1 MRLIVARVRRIAV
14 SVSVSGLRT
23 GRVLAAREEA
33 IRARLFGVGT
43 QLDVVGGWVAGEGI
57 VDGGVGVVLVATPE
71 ETTAATG
78 AVGVVVVGGGAE
90 TLLALVVT
98 GVKDLEEDGD
108 KEEATILL
116 AKHQKAKRKE
126 ILTFQ

>member
-1 MRLIVARVRRIAV
+1 MRLIVSRVRRVAV
-14 SVSVSGLRT
+14 SVSRLRT

-33 IRARLFGVGT
+33 IRAGLFGVGA
-43 QLDVVGGWVAGEGI
+43 QLDVVRRWVAGEGI

-71 ETTAATG
+71 ETTTATG

-98 GVKDLEEDGD
+98 GVEDLEEDGD
-108 KEEATILL
+108 EEEATTLL
-116 AKHQKAKRKE
+116 AN
-126 ILTFQ
+126 I